1 MKAQSSNSVSFLFC
15 VTCRFRGSTPPSF
28 CSRTAAFAARR
39 RASARCASEVT
50 SASELLL
57 FSTSSAPTTA
67 RLQRRW
73 QAFCQKRFCQK
84 RTAYQDRVATA
95 TRETLQIIYK
105 EMSVF
110 LSPVDDAHNL
120 LSDRGFGDTPGCNRR
135 LEGDA
140 KVVRP
145 SGWPRHRDIQAVV
158 RSVDGRASALRTTYL
173 FVSM

>member
-1 MKAQSSNSVSFLFC
+1 MAGFLSK
-15 VTCRFRGSTPPSF
+15 TM
-28 CSRTAAFAARR
+28 
-39 RASARCASEVT
+39 
-50 SASELLL
+50 
-57 FSTSSAPTTA
+57 
-67 RLQRRW
+67 
-73 QAFCQKRFCQK
+73 
-84 RTAYQDRVATA
+84 AYQDRVATA